1 MLNNPSAAV
10 QKVTAAEFAAKFQS
24 KREIYKFL
32 SCECKAYLDNYEAMT
47 IW

>member
-1 MLNNPSAAV
+1 MLNIFSAAV
-10 QKVTAAEFAAKFQS
+10 QKVTAKFQS

-32 SCECKAYLDNYEAMT
+32 SCECKSYLDNYEAMT